1 MPAIERG
8 NWDELESLAVINDS
22 EFPVLFEQNVWE
34 LSQIGDRAIK
44 KNRLLFNHSTKKRL

>member
-8 NWDELESLAVINDS
+8 DWDELESLAVINDS

-34 LSQIGDRAIK
+34 LSKIGDGYQKKSPAIQPFNK
-44 KNRLLFNHSTKKRL
+44 ERL